1 MINKHKLFVWNWN
14 NVSMINL
21 DEKLIKSNFK
31 RLSLTLDDS
40 DRSAFI
46 KDIRTGSD
54 PNKIVIIVQ

>member
-1 MINKHKLFVWNWN
+1 
-14 NVSMINL
+14 MINL